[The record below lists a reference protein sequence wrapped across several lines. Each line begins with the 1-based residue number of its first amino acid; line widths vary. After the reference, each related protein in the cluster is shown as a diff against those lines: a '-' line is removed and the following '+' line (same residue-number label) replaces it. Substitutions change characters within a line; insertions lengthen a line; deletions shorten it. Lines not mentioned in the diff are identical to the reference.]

1 MQQFFISTHS
11 YIRWLVLLGGV
22 LAMVLPFISNN
33 QNVTKKDRMPALF
46 FMIICDIQLLI
57 GLALYLKYSGY
68 GLSAFS
74 GGMGNVMKNADLRK
88 IAVEHFVMMTLAI
101 VLVHIG
107 YSKIKKATASAT
119 IRKTSLIFFGIALLL
134 ILAGIPW
141 NRIAA

>member
-1 MQQFFISTHS
+1 
-11 YIRWLVLLGGV
+11 
-22 LAMVLPFISNN
+22 
-33 QNVTKKDRMPALF
+33 MPALV
-46 FMIICDIQLLI
+46 FMIICDIQLLM

-68 GLSAFS
+68 GLSAFGS
-74 GGMGNVMKNADLRK
+74 GMGNVMKNADLRK

-107 YSKIKKATASAT
+107 YAKIKKAATSASV
-119 IRKTSLIFFGIALLL
+119 RKISLIFFGIAMVL